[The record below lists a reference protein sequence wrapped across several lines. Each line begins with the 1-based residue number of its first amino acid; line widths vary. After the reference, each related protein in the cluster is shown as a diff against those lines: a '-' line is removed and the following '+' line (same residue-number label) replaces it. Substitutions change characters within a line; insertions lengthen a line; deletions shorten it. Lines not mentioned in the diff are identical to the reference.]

1 MAGIQPETG
10 PVGGGTRFNYSW
22 VILVTGILT
31 VMGALG
37 FARFGYATILPS
49 MREGLLLNNT
59 QMGVIATGNLVG
71 YTVFSVI
78 GGFLASRFG
87 PRIVISCGLLLTGAT
102 MFLTGTAGGLAGV
115 VALRFLTGIGSAG
128 SNIPVMGLISAWF
141 PPERR
146 GMAAGFLVGGSGF
159 GFLITGF
166 LVPGI
171 ITAYPQNGWRLSW
184 FILGGVVAL
193 LGVLGWIL
201 LRNSPAEK
209 GLTPAGAK
217 PDDQL
222 REPSG
227 TPADRMSEPATSAGA
242 VNGRLDLAG
251 GRGAIS
257 WSKVYGSPALWHLG
271 LVYLFFGFS
280 YIIYGTFFSAA
291 MVNDKGFSQAQAGVV
306 WSTIGVIGIFGGIL
320 WGVASDWLGRKY
332 ALAVVFGLQAV
343 SFFLFSVAG
352 ATATLYLSAFLY
364 GLSAFSIPGI
374 VAAACG
380 DYMGPRLAPAALG
393 MVTLFFAVGQ
403 ATAPS
408 VAGYLADSAHSFSQ
422 AFLLAAAVA
431 FLGGAGSLTLR
442 PPKHK
447 L

>member
-1 MAGIQPETG
+1 MARKQPETR
-10 PVGGGTRFNYSW
+10 PAGGGTRFNYSW
-22 VILVTGILT
+22 VILLTGILT

-146 GMAAGFLVGGSGF
+146 GMATGFLVGGSGF

-184 FILGGVVAL
+184 FILGGVVVL

-201 LRNSPAEK
+201 LRNSPSEK
-209 GLTPAGAK
+209 GLTPAGA
-217 PDDQL
+217 PV
-222 REPSG
+222 G
-227 TPADRMSEPATSAGA
+227 RMSENSTSA
-242 VNGRLDLAG
+242 
-251 GRGAIS
+251 GAIS

-291 MVNDKGFSQAQAGVV
+291 MVSDKGFSQAQAGAI

-343 SFFLFSVAG
+343 SFFLFAVAG
-352 ATATLYLSAFLY
+352 ATSTLYLSAFLY

-408 VAGYLADSAHSFSQ
+408 VAGYLADSSHSFGQ

-442 PPKHK
+442 PTRQK

>member
-1 MAGIQPETG
+1 MGWIQPETG
-10 PVGGGTRFNYSW
+10 TGGVRTRFNYSW

-71 YTVFSVI
+71 YTVFSVV

-115 VALRFLTGIGSAG
+115 VAFRFLTGIGSAG

-141 PPERR
+141 TPERR

-184 FILGGVVAL
+184 FILGGVVVL

-201 LRNSPAEK
+201 LRNNPAEK
-209 GLTPAGAK
+209 GLTPAGVR
-217 PDDQL
+217 PEDQL

-227 TPADRMSEPATSAGA
+227 APVGCMSETATSAGA
-242 VNGRLDLAG
+242 LNERPDKTGEH
-251 GRGAIS
+251 GAIS

-291 MVNDKGFSQAQAGVV
+291 MVSDKGFSQAQAGAI

-343 SFFLFSVAG
+343 SFFLFAVAG
-352 ATATLYLSAFLY
+352 GVSTLYLSAFLY

-408 VAGYLADSAHSFSQ
+408 VAGYLADSAHSFGQ

>member
-1 MAGIQPETG
+1 MERKQPETK
-10 PVGGGTRFNYSW
+10 PAGGRARFNYSW
-22 VILVTGILT
+22 VILITGVLT

-37 FARFGYATILPS
+37 FARFGYAMILPS
-49 MREGLLLNNT
+49 MREGLFLNNT
-59 QMGVIATGNLVG
+59 QMGLIATGNLVG
-71 YTVFSVI
+71 YTVFSVV

-87 PRIVISCGLLLTGAT
+87 PRIVISCGLLLTGAS

-115 VALRFLTGIGSAG
+115 VAYRFLTGMGSAG

-141 PPERR
+141 APERR

-166 LVPGI
+166 LVPGV

-193 LGVLGWIL
+193 LGVIGWIL
-201 LRNSPAEK
+201 LRNNPSEK
-209 GLTPAGAK
+209 GLQPAGA
-217 PDDQL
+217 
-222 REPSG
+222 
-227 TPADRMSEPATSAGA
+227 PAGRLAGEGVAGA
-242 VNGRLDLAG
+242 GAAG
-251 GRGAIS
+251 GRQDRPASQGAIA
-257 WSKVYGSPALWHLG
+257 WNKVYGSPALWRLG

-291 MVNDKGFSQAQAGVV
+291 MVSDKGFSQAQAGAV
-306 WSTIGVIGIFGGIL
+306 WSAIGVLGIVGGIL
-320 WGVASDWLGRKY
+320 WGVVSDRLGRKQ
-332 ALAVVFGLQAV
+332 ALALVFGLQAV
-343 SFFLFSVAG
+343 SFFLFAVAG
-352 ATATLYLSAFLY
+352 AASTLYISAFLY

-393 MVTLFFAVGQ
+393 MVTLFFALGQ
-403 ATAPS
+403 AAAPS
-408 VAGYLADSAHSFSQ
+408 VAGFLADSAHSFGQ

-431 FLGGAGSLTLR
+431 FLGGVGSLTLR
-442 PPKHK
+442 APQQK